1 MTSTSP
7 ACQVH
12 ALHMLRRLRHP
23 NLVMVHGAA
32 PLPETFDLALVM
44 ERRQMI
50 WQSHHR
56 TVLTVGSTAKS

>member
-1 MTSTSP
+1 
-7 ACQVH
+7 
-12 ALHMLRRLRHP
+12 MLRRLRHP